1 MDSRKSLQKPKPKTR
16 DYSEDEVQK
25 QLEDGQKAG
34 ELPAVLRQLFDGCP
48 LEKKEMI
55 FKTAITVCVNIL
67 NSDQLQT
74 SVAKEIVGKIL
85 LEIGRLD
92 GTSVVTLAELLIDGI
107 KTGAVSNGHSLELF
121 PKMLSIITS
130 QRLIKGSMGEMSGVE
145 YKAHLLNDLCRNKWD
160 PGCVL
165 HIANMCR
172 EIPLS
177 PEELKFVVK
186 KLFRET
192 VSLPISEVPALIY
205 QLLVLSTKGH
215 KKLILAAIRELFVRL
230 DNKMS
235 TAMETN
241 HREVSVT
248 RVSRS
253 DLLQAEGTVILHVTF
268 ALKQDQEL
276 AKEFITSLK
285 TPDSRASL
293 SPFNVALALSIARL
307 HRFESIVFDFL
318 RTAILKSLKDIERRG
333 ASHWIQEKSHD
344 PCDMA
349 SVLLTTVDNSS
360 SGWDHVVEGL
370 VLLGFQLMESFAAKS
385 RNMCVPQT
393 PQQHACL
400 LGEKLLYSCFKAH
413 PVVCQEIVSQLLN
426 RILANATS
434 YIHHYI
440 SLLSKVVEAT
450 PQVVLDTLPQ
460 VRETFDYLSLLPH
473 QPAIE
478 LLSAILPLAHFSLSV
493 RDSLLIVLRKSLVS
507 KNLESRK
514 MAVGGYLLLLKKFK
528 VFALGPGLR
537 ELDSSQLDIL
547 TQSQQ
552 VEVEVHP
559 STSHTGNEAF
569 CLEIL
574 GTLRRCLSQQYEV
587 KLLLYQGLCSVL
599 MENMKLAENIV
610 DLLLSQLMLYY
621 EPEQEVTP
629 PLKLEPCVTVMGT
642 DTVKLEPLDHLV
654 KCIQLSVVA
663 FDEHGARSGEEGVA
677 LPPVL
682 EEARSVLCSLV
693 ERMIISEPEDFL
705 LDRSADFSSA
715 SSVGVKNKFL
725 GSLVMGLYET
735 LMEYTF
741 ASGQLSQESCEQTLK
756 LYDGYVKV
764 FNTVNEKATASVAKG
779 GANASTSVAKGGANA
794 STSATKGGATSVA
807 KAGAN
812 ASTSVAKAG
821 ANASTSVAKGGANA
835 STSVAK
841 GGANASTSVA
851 KGGANASTS
860 VANGGANAS
869 TSVAKDGANASTSV
883 AKAGTKAKPSTKKL
897 SVTSVPNKLW
907 PSNLRLQFVIRLLK
921 ALFMDS
927 IPGHQQALAILKASS
942 SFVRYILS
950 VALQKIQEIRDRTS
964 EEGAVVMQGQK
975 KLWKKC
981 MALGRILFNQMESL
995 AIGVKAPKTEK
1006 GRSIADLCVEG
1017 FSQLLEIV
1025 EGEWPEKMEEFL
1037 GGVVPADKGEA
1048 DLYGTTHHI
1057 IRTLQTL
1064 FTAAINA
1071 STSSKDAILMLG
1083 VVSLLMKYL
1092 PSGSQQLE
1100 QVCGWVRGHAQS
1112 KEQGSDAPLAKAL
1125 ASLLLTVVARQSASA
1140 QTMEGF
1146 AQDIHYHIG
1155 DCDEDVQLQES
1166 DQFAII
1172 SKTTAHSVLPVLY
1185 THCEVLLSDIDW
1197 LIVQLKS
1204 EFSPQ
1209 AESPFVDDDGASDSA
1224 HHGTASPT
1232 QHTGVVAAICDQLTH
1247 ALGTMCELVQTA
1259 LSPGLATNGLLKC
1272 LTKFYNV
1279 MSNLVKYYAS
1289 LFALFTHVCNHLIV
1303 LVEMVGKELS
1313 PKTYSFITYTQTID
1327 ENARSEEGAKSKH
1340 GRGKAK
1346 SAAGKLKKEGRSI
1359 PDLIFSMEMF
1369 EKHLIQL
1376 SKKSKTDLMEH
1387 FKRSTA
1393 RDFKIDGQ
1401 TVQAKLSENVME
1413 ESGDDEDDEEHPNPK
1428 RLKTV

>member
-1 MDSRKSLQKPKPKTR
+1 
-16 DYSEDEVQK
+16 
-25 QLEDGQKAG
+25 
-34 ELPAVLRQLFDGCP
+34 
-48 LEKKEMI
+48 MI

-400 LGEKLLYSCFKAH
+400 LGEKLLYSCFK
-413 PVVCQEIVSQLLN
+413 
-426 RILANATS
+426 
-434 YIHHYI
+434 
-440 SLLSKVVEAT
+440 
-450 PQVVLDTLPQ
+450 
-460 VRETFDYLSLLPH
+460 
-473 QPAIE
+473 PAIE